1 MQSSAILQRF
11 RAAASRYP
19 DRPAIIGSES
29 SISYSELER
38 RAAGVARRIVERV
51 QSPAIALLHANSPE
65 FVPLFLGAIWAGKT
79 VAVLPTLAPPPLLKL
94 MAMEAC
100 CELVVCGPEFEAA
113 MQGVGM
119 PYWVGDSSADTDTSL
134 ISPQPA
140 PSHPQSAK
148 IGQTGGPAGAAVILY
163 TSGTTGRPKAVALS
177 EQNLLSNVDG
187 CKEAT
192 GFDQSRTMLA
202 VLPLFHSYGL
212 TVTLLLPLTEG
223 ASVVLPERFIPR
235 QVLQLVEQHRVACL
249 LCVPGQFRLLVKDP
263 TPIDS
268 SSLWL
273 CVSGAE
279 RLPES
284 VAQEFQQ
291 RFNYPLIQGYGATEL
306 SPVVSFTGAGD
317 YAAGSVGRPLHNIEV
332 TIRGEEDEVLGTGE
346 IGEVCVSG
354 PSVMLGYLGDPEA
367 TAKKIRNGVLH
378 TGDKGYLDEAGFLYL
393 AGRSDDLLK
402 ISGEKVYP
410 SEVEN
415 ALEMIDGVEET
426 AVIALPDEKH
436 GARLHAFVHLRPG
449 ADIKEAAL
457 RATCREMLEQHKV
470 PRSFSFVPQMPRT
483 ATGKTD
489 KRALAATL
497 TTVG

>member
-19 DRPAIIGSES
+19 ERPAIIGTDS

-38 RAAGVARRIVERV
+38 RAASVARQIVERV
-51 QSPAIALLHANSPE
+51 KSPAVALLHSNSPE
-65 FVPLFLGAIWAGKT
+65 FVPLLLGALWAGKT
-79 VAVLPTLAPPPLLKL
+79 VAILPTLAPPPLLRL

-100 CELVVCGPEFEAA
+100 CELVICGADFEAA

-119 PYWVGDSSADTDTSL
+119 PYWVGDSSAESGASPL
-134 ISPQPA
+134 SPQPA
-140 PSHPQSAK
+140 PS
-148 IGQTGGPAGAAVILY
+148 GAAVILY

-177 EQNLLSNVDG
+177 DQNLLSNVDG
-187 CKEAT
+187 CKQAT

-212 TVTLLLPLTEG
+212 TLTLLLPLTEG
-223 ASVVLPERFIPR
+223 ASVVIPERFNPR
-235 QVLQLVEQHRVACL
+235 QVLQLIEQHRVACL
-249 LCVPGQFRLLVKDP
+249 LCVPGQFRLLIKDP

-268 SSLWL
+268 TSLWL

-284 VAQEFQQ
+284 VAQEFHE

-306 SPVVSFTGAGD
+306 SPVVSFTRASD

-332 TIRGEEDEVLGTGE
+332 TIRGDADEVLPAHE

-410 SEVEN
+410 SEVES
-415 ALEMIDGVEET
+415 ALEMIDGVEES
-426 AVIALPDEKH
+426 AVIALPDEKR
-436 GARLHAFVHLRPG
+436 GARLHAFVNLRPG
-449 ADIKEAAL
+449 ADVNEAAL
-457 RATCREMLEQHKV
+457 RATCREMLEQHKI
-470 PRSFSFVPQMPRT
+470 PRTFSFVAQMPRT

-497 TTVG
+497 G